1 MKPKLINGASH
12 SDQRGSLF
20 YNNDFDA
27 SEIKR
32 IYVIENKNSEVI
44 RRWQGHKIEKRWF
57 SAIAGSF
64 KIELIEIDDWN
75 TPSKDLAKINF
86 TINAKELNVLFVPE
100 GFVSSIQSLEEN
112 SKLLAMANFLLGE
125 SNDEYRFEIDYFGV

>member
-1 MKPKLINGASH
+1 MKPELIKGASH

-27 SEIKR
+27 SKIKR
-32 IYVIENKNSEVI
+32 IYVIENKNVTLV

-64 KIELIEIDDWN
+64 RVELIQIDDWN
-75 TPSKDLAKINF
+75 KPSKDLTKTNYIINS
-86 TINAKELNVLFVPE
+86 KELDVLFVPE
-100 GFVSSIQSLEEN
+100 GFVSSIQSLEEG
-112 SKLLAMANFLLGE
+112 SKLLVMADFLMGE
-125 SNDEYRFEIDYFGV
+125 VKDEYRFEMDYFED